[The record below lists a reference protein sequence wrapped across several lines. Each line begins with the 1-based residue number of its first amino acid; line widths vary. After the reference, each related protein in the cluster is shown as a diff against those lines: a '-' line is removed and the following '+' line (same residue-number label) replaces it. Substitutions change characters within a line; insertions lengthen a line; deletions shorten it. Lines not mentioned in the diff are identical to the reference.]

1 VAAQESGLVKAL
13 QSEPMR
19 VIFCSKYIPKTGDG
33 ASAYLLAMIDYFR
46 KADIEVEWICINDSP
61 SGGRT
66 PWYVIGPRFYGL
78 TSLSVWRN
86 IQIGR
91 LCIRPLPLYD
101 WLYSMA
107 AAIVRFLYRRVGGK
121 RALNRSNDAR
131 AREKNAAPRSH
142 LPSAKA
148 MHFAARKLQA
158 NPPDALLANYIWAAD
173 VLDAASPETLKL
185 IITHDVQHERTASF
199 KVHNLDS
206 RIETWDAETE
216 ARLLKKAQV
225 LLAIQEEEAVS
236 LKRLAPAC
244 EVITVPL
251 PVIPQDYRTPQV
263 TGRCL
268 FVGSDQLHNVH
279 GLYWFLG
286 EVWPRIL
293 KTVPNATLHVCGSI
307 CSVFSDSSSLFPNV
321 RFVGRVVDVGPEYA
335 AAAVCVVPSLV
346 GSGLKIK
353 LVEALSYGR
362 ACVTTRIGLQGLMEL
377 ENKAVRLAN
386 TPELFAVAV
395 SELLTN
401 PEARHGME
409 RAAQAYVADRLSPR
423 AICQPLVDRIRQH
436 AAMVQLARSRKETPP
451 PTPWFHFKVR
461 AKKLL
466 ALTTPV
472 GRLSHKLGRHLE
484 TGGLP
489 DCGVPEPAGRF
500 LFSIAGTTRGNGDIL
515 EIGSCFGRSTIYLAK
530 GVRRSN
536 HGTVWAVDPH
546 TGDIAWDLGRV
557 STYEVFLRN
566 IRKFGVENR
575 IKPLKM
581 TSKEAAHA
589 WNGTPIRILFI
600 DGWHSYEAVTED
612 ILLWFPHVISGGLI
626 IFDDYPN
633 PEFPGVRQ
641 AVDEQM
647 LKLPVERPIRIATTL
662 AWTRKL

>member
-1 VAAQESGLVKAL
+1 
-13 QSEPMR
+13 MR
-19 VIFCSKYIPKTGDG
+19 VVFCSKYIPRTGDG

-46 KADIEVEWICINDSP
+46 KAGIEVEWICINDSP

-66 PWYVIGPRFYGL
+66 PWYAIDSRFYDL
-78 TSLSVWRN
+78 VRLRVWRN
-86 IQIGR
+86 IQLGR

-101 WLYSMA
+101 WLYSIA
-107 AAIVRFLYRRVGGK
+107 AAIVRFLYRSVGET
-121 RALNRSNDAR
+121 R
-131 AREKNAAPRSH
+131 AREKSGPPRSH

-148 MHFAARKLQA
+148 MHFVARKLQA

-173 VLDAASPETLKL
+173 ALDAASPETLKL

-199 KVHNLDS
+199 KKYGLDS
-206 RIETWDAETE
+206 QIETWDAETE
-216 ARLLKKAQV
+216 ARLLEKAQV
-225 LLAIQEEEAVS
+225 LLAIQEEEAAS
-236 LKRLAPAC
+236 LRKLAPSC

-251 PVIPQDYRTPQV
+251 PVLPQDCRTPPV
-263 TGRCL
+263 PGRCL
-268 FVGSDQLHNVH
+268 FVGSDQLHNIH

-286 EVWPRIL
+286 EVWPLIL
-293 KTVPNATLHVCGSI
+293 EAAPHATLHVCGSI
-307 CSVFSDSSSLFPNV
+307 CSVFSDSSSQLRNV
-321 RFVGRVVDVGPEYA
+321 RFVGRVKDVEPEYA
-335 AAAVCVVPSLV
+335 AAEACVVPSLV

-386 TPELFAVAV
+386 TPVPFAAAV
-395 SELLTN
+395 GELLTH
-401 PEARHGME
+401 PETRRDME
-409 RAAQAYVADRLSPR
+409 RAARAYVANHLSPQ

-436 AAMVQLARSRKETPP
+436 VATVQLARSRKQMPP
-451 PTPWFHFKVR
+451 PSPWFHLKVR
-461 AKKLL
+461 TRKLL
-466 ALTTPV
+466 ALATPV
-472 GRLSHKLGRHLE
+472 GRLSYKLGHHLE

-500 LFSIAGTTRGNGDIL
+500 LYSIAKTTPGNGEIV
-515 EIGSCFGRSTIYLAK
+515 EIGSCFGRSTIYLAE
-530 GVRRSN
+530 GARHASR
-536 HGTVWAVDPH
+536 GTVWAVDPH

-575 IKPLKM
+575 VKPLKM

-589 WNGTPIRILFI
+589 WNGVPIRVLFI
-600 DGWHSYEAVTED
+600 DGWHSYKAVTED
-612 ILLWFPHVISGGLI
+612 ILLWFPHVLPGGLI
-626 IFDDYPN
+626 VFDDYPN

-647 LKLPVERPIRIATTL
+647 LKLPVERPLRITTTL

>member
-1 VAAQESGLVKAL
+1 
-13 QSEPMR
+13 MR
-19 VIFCSKYIPKTGDG
+19 VVFCSKYIPKTGDG
-33 ASAYLLAMIDYFR
+33 ASAYLLAIIDYFR
-46 KADIEVEWICINDSP
+46 QAGITVEWICINDSP

-78 TSLSVWRN
+78 ARLSVWRN

-91 LCIRPLPLYD
+91 LCVRPLPLYD
-101 WLYSMA
+101 WLYSIA
-107 AAIVRFLYRRVGGK
+107 AAIVRFLYRSIGGT
-121 RALNRSNDAR
+121 R
-131 AREKNAAPRSH
+131 AREKRAAPRSH
-142 LPSAKA
+142 LPSAEA
-148 MHFAARKLQA
+148 MRFAARKLQVC
-158 NPPDALLANYIWAAD
+158 PPDALLANYIWVAN
-173 VLDAASPETLKL
+173 VLDVASPETLKF

-199 KVHNLDS
+199 KGYNLDS
-206 RIETWDAETE
+206 QIETWDAGTE
-216 ARLLKKAQV
+216 ARLLEKAQV
-225 LLAIQEEEAVS
+225 LLAIQGEEAVS
-236 LKRLAPAC
+236 LRRLAPAC
-244 EVITVPL
+244 EVITVPF
-251 PVIPQDYRTPQV
+251 PVIPQECHTPQV

-293 KTVPNATLHVCGSI
+293 ETVPQATLHVCGSI
-307 CSVFSDSSSLFPNV
+307 CSVFSDSSSQFQNV
-321 RFVGRVVDVGPEYA
+321 RFVGRVKEVGPEYA
-335 AAAVCVVPSLV
+335 AAEVCVVPSHV

-386 TPELFAVAV
+386 TPGLFAAAV
-395 SELLTN
+395 GELLTH
-401 PEARHGME
+401 PETRRDMEQAAR
-409 RAAQAYVADRLSPR
+409 AYVANHLSPETV
-423 AICQPLVDRIRQH
+423 CQPLVDRIRQH
-436 AAMVQLARSRKETPP
+436 AATVQLARSRLKTPP
-451 PTPWFHFKVR
+451 PRPWFHAKAR
-461 AKKLL
+461 AKRLL
-466 ALTTPV
+466 SLAAPV
-472 GRLSHKLGRHLE
+472 GRLSYKMGRHLE

-500 LFSIAGTTRGNGDIL
+500 LFSIAETTPGTGEIV

-530 GVRRSN
+530 GARRSD

-546 TGDIAWDLGRV
+546 TGDIAWNLGRV
-557 STYEVFLRN
+557 STYEVFLQN
-566 IRKFGVENR
+566 IRKFGVESR
-575 IKPLKM
+575 VKPLKM
-581 TSKEAAHA
+581 TSKEAAKT

-612 ILLWFPHVISGGLI
+612 ILLWFPHVLPGGLI
-626 IFDDYPN
+626 VFDDYSN

-647 LKLPVERPIRIATTL
+647 QKLPVEKPLRMATTL